1 MSLRW
6 NKYVAVIGTEVVIRQ
21 SGNPIAQAQKPG
33 LSSFGN
39 SVECCATL
47 DALIATLPRSKL
59 AMLDVIEV
67 ALGYPYVNHMI
78 LPWQDEIISPA
89 DRLAYAESMLEQHYG
104 IVRSDWY
111 CEISQEKF
119 GCPAIASAIRRDI
132 VDDIITVCKKH
143 KLRLQRVQTLLS
155 DTINRHTGVLHTDAV
170 FVVRQLE
177 GYEFAF
183 RQHGIWCKAFTLPG
197 SGEGPA
203 HHVMSA
209 SIMAN
214 FFPVNVYLSDY
225 SVVSTLP
232 PVLATHPMTRSSQ
245 PELVVA
251 QESTHASL

>member
-6 NKYVAVIGTEVVIRQ
+6 IKYIAVIGTEVAIRP
-21 SGNPIAQAQKPG
+21 SGIPIAQAQNFG
-33 LSSFGN
+33 LGPSGN
-39 SVECCATL
+39 AIECCATF

-59 AMLDVIEV
+59 PLLDVIEV

-104 IVRSDWY
+104 IIRADWY

-132 VDDIITVCKKH
+132 VDEIIAICKKQ

-155 DTINRHTGVLHTDAV
+155 DTISHHPGLVQTDAV
-170 FVVRQLE
+170 FVVRQSNS
-177 GYEFAF
+177 YEFAF
-183 RQHGIWCKAFTLPG
+183 RQAGIWCNAFTLPG
-197 SGEGPA
+197 AGQEPA
-203 HHVMSA
+203 QGVMSA

-225 SVVSTLP
+225 SAASEMPTVVP
-232 PVLATHPMTRSSQ
+232 KRAVAHSSQ
-245 PELVVA
+245 IELVA
-251 QESTHASL
+251 SQENTHAPL